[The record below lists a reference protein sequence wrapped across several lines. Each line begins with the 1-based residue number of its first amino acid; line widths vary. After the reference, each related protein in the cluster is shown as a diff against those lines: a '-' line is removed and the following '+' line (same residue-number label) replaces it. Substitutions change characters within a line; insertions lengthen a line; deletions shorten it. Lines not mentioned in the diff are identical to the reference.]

1 MNRKIREY
9 QRGRDDGLLL
19 ALKIIKEG
27 GPDALEK
34 EIEYR
39 NLTGFHTNLTMKEL
53 DDAGEMYKQNAI
65 DTVLSLA
72 VETNHD
78 EFGHGTER
86 LQRFVDRLRF
96 KASCLG
102 SHVKWK
108 DIQDEN
114 IKKFKLKNV
123 TIANLDRLDSIW
135 ESRDAR

>member
-1 MNRKIREY
+1 MKKVREY

-19 ALKIIKEG
+19 AIKIVKEG
-27 GPDALEK
+27 GVEALEQ
-34 EIEYR
+34 EIKYR

-53 DDAGEMYKQNAI
+53 DDAGEMYRQNAV
-65 DTVLSLA
+65 DTVLNLA

-78 EFGHGTER
+78 LFGHGTER
-86 LQRFVDRLRF
+86 LQRFVDRFRF

-108 DIQDEN
+108 EIQEEN

-123 TIANLDRLDSIW
+123 TIANLDELDSIW
-135 ESRDAR
+135 GSRDVR